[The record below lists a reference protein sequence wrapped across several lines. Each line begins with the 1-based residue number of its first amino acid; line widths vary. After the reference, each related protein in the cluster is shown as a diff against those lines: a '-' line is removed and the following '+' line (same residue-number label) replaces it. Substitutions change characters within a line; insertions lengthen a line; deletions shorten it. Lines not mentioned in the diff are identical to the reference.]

1 MIVRI
6 AWVSLISAC
15 RSDIGARPIR
25 CRYLPENIRAHAIRE
40 SSESASC
47 GSTGVP
53 GWWYSGPAQ
62 AGGKTRR
69 PRTAWSPPCRAMT
82 SASTRRVACRS
93 SALCSAPVSAT
104 NSPRIRRPASIASR
118 PRFGEPDASS
128 PGVLRVD
135 LLPQPAALPEVSD
148 RFGRGL
154 LGDLQAFGEIG
165 DPSGHSRSGAGRAR
179 HPRIAGRRSRRRP
192 ICAAP
197 RRPMPPGDEREQPQ
211 VQIVNGDR
219 VVGHLRHQPFV
230 SCTSGIPSMTSRW
243 SNAMRAG
250 RGPSER
256 ERVWQLVAA
265 PARPLGWDPATIFPR
280 RSRRPARRPAA
291 ARSVPAVLVPSR
303 GHGRRSAAHGMA
315 AGAPACGAGGGGEL
329 VDGRR
334 PAPSPPR
341 RIRRAGRGGLP

>member
-1 MIVRI
+1 MIVRIAWVSIVRI

-15 RSDIGARPIR
+15 RSDIGARQIR

-62 AGGKTRR
+62 LGGNTRR
-69 PRTAWSPPCRAMT
+69 PRTALSPPCRAMT

-154 LGDLQAFGEIG
+154 LGDLQAFGEIA
-165 DPSGHSRSGAGRAR
+165 DR
-179 HPRIAGRRSRRRP
+179 
-192 ICAAP
+192 
-197 RRPMPPGDEREQPQ
+197 Q
-211 VQIVNGDR
+211 VQIVNGAR
-219 VVGHLRHQPFV
+219 VVGHPRHQPFV
-230 SCTSGIPSMTSRW
+230 SYTYSDPRHDVAVVECDARW
-243 SNAMRAG
+243 EGPVRARAG
-250 RGPSER
+250 
-256 ERVWQLVAA
+256 VAA
-265 PARPLGWDPATIFPR
+265 GGRAGPAAGLGSGDDLPR
-280 RSRRPARRPAA
+280 RSRRPAGRPAA